1 MTVTYGK
8 KAVLKVLLEQKN
20 DTLDPDGVVSSTT
33 KTWICRLSIFY
44 FHKRSVKN

>member
-8 KAVLKVLLEQKN
+8 KAALKVILEQKN
-20 DTLDPDGVVSSTT
+20 YTLDPDGVVSSTT

-44 FHKRSVKN
+44 FYKRSVKN